1 MERRDRL
8 VGWLAGLVRRLSAYR
23 GQEIEVAIVYATDW
37 AVQNLG
43 VWLDDVS
50 LFGETA
56 LGFEAGEG
64 IGRLERGLARR
75 LAEPGDLAHGGQH
88 ADVPGGRRHR
98 RKDVRFVDDGIGTD
112 YETTATRDSVY
123 AGFEPG
129 TLSDADHAAFMEEVL
144 EYFGLLAE
152 DTPAP

>member
-64 IGRLERGLARR
+64 IGAWSVGSLEGSPNQATW
-75 LAEPGDLAHGGQH
+75 PTGGSTQTFQEG
-88 ADVPGGRRHR
+88 AVIGGR
-98 RKDVRFVDDGIGTD
+98 T
-112 YETTATRDSVY
+112 
-123 AGFEPG
+123 
-129 TLSDADHAAFMEEVL
+129 
-144 EYFGLLAE
+144 
-152 DTPAP
+152 